1 MQIRADPDHWI
12 GSGCACLRWTNPEI
26 CLQPVHKKM
35 TYHASAEGLEKEG
48 ILITSLLGQ
57 QLVLLQTCILEK
69 ITLQYRYIKG

>member
-1 MQIRADPDHWI
+1 
-12 GSGCACLRWTNPEI
+12 
-26 CLQPVHKKM
+26 M
-35 TYHASAEGLEKEG
+35 TYHASAKGLEKEG

>member
-1 MQIRADPDHWI
+1 
-12 GSGCACLRWTNPEI
+12 
-26 CLQPVHKKM
+26 M